1 MQEVIGRKMIFA
13 SSSRSGGVLNSRISS
28 MAMGSAKS
36 GISIVVVPFSCRFY
50 LSSSF
55 TSMLHTTTLY
65 TTLLGVVPWE
75 GRGCYNWHI
84 TQDKQGTGMIRLKV
98 REVAIEKGFSMSRL
112 SREANMAYKTIQT
125 IWRKPDHE
133 VTTTTLDK
141 LSKVLGVT
149 PADLIEYVP
158 DGKEEA

>member
-1 MQEVIGRKMIFA
+1 MVQLAYNARQ
-13 SSSRSGGVLNSRISS
+13 RI
-28 MAMGSAKS
+28 
-36 GISIVVVPFSCRFY
+36 
-50 LSSSF
+50 
-55 TSMLHTTTLY
+55 
-65 TTLLGVVPWE
+65 
-75 GRGCYNWHI
+75 
-84 TQDKQGTGMIRLKV
+84 GMIRLKV

-149 PADLIEYVP
+149 PADLIEYAP
-158 DGKEEA
+158 NGKEEA

>member
-1 MQEVIGRKMIFA
+1 MVQLA
-13 SSSRSGGVLNSRISS
+13 
-28 MAMGSAKS
+28 
-36 GISIVVVPFSCRFY
+36 
-50 LSSSF
+50 
-55 TSMLHTTTLY
+55 
-65 TTLLGVVPWE
+65 
-75 GRGCYNWHI
+75 YNAR
-84 TQDKQGTGMIRLKV
+84 QGTGMIRLKV

-158 DGKEEA
+158 DGKEEG

>member
-1 MQEVIGRKMIFA
+1 LVQLA
-13 SSSRSGGVLNSRISS
+13 
-28 MAMGSAKS
+28 
-36 GISIVVVPFSCRFY
+36 
-50 LSSSF
+50 
-55 TSMLHTTTLY
+55 
-65 TTLLGVVPWE
+65 
-75 GRGCYNWHI
+75 YNAR
-84 TQDKQGTGMIRLKV
+84 QGTGMIRLKV

>member
-1 MQEVIGRKMIFA
+1 LVQLAHNAR
-13 SSSRSGGVLNSRISS
+13 
-28 MAMGSAKS
+28 
-36 GISIVVVPFSCRFY
+36 
-50 LSSSF
+50 
-55 TSMLHTTTLY
+55 
-65 TTLLGVVPWE
+65 
-75 GRGCYNWHI
+75 
-84 TQDKQGTGMIRLKV
+84 QGTGMIRLKV